1 MSIERSFQGLS
12 VAIETMRIDEELMEI
27 WLNEVCNSLGIGEI
41 MGYNPKEPKE
51 MIIIYLRIHSR

>member
-1 MSIERSFQGLS
+1 
-12 VAIETMRIDEELMEI
+12 MRIDEELMEI